1 MKIVNDML
9 ALFKREPNA
18 NEEFQASLREQE
30 RERAREEARQQKD
43 IDEANDHFKFRQ
55 ELEEAEQELE
65 GAEQELEGAEQKLQ
79 ETEKKQRR
87 RQR

>member
-65 GAEQELEGAEQKLQ
+65 GAEQKLQ